1 MTCPNVR
8 TGTALVAMWSMVS
21 LKHEVST
28 SNCQFLWIGRFMQ
41 RRRLMSRPLADLLV
55 VRRVALPRRSW
66 SLSDLTTRAVEGAR
80 RDAHMGDDC
89 GSAGAVCTRLDEVR
103 DRPASGDQP
112 PDGAGVPE
120 GTAGAGPAGAVRAG
134 GVRPVR
140 RVRPAAAGW
149 RPASV
154 GQHAVRRADRAGLCR

>member
-8 TGTALVAMWSMVS
+8 TGTALVAMLSMVS
-21 LKHEVST
+21 LKPEVST

-66 SLSDLTTRAVEGAR
+66 SLTTRAVEGAR
-80 RDAHMGDDC
+80 RDAHMGVDC
-89 GSAGAVCTRLDEVR
+89 GSAGAVCTRLDQVR

-134 GVRPVR
+134 GVRSVR
-140 RVRPAAAGW
+140 RVRPAAAGR

-154 GQHAVRRADRAGLCR
+154 GQHAVRRADGAGLCR